1 MKVMAATPHV
11 DTMFEALRDMAG
23 LETNWPVDI
32 SGPDVV
38 LPSSF
43 AVNAGSTALVAATAS
58 AAAEV
63 GAVRSGSNPAT
74 VRVDTTAAA
83 LAFQSERHLQQP
95 GAPALWDGLSGHYR
109 TADGH
114 VQFHTNFDHHRI
126 ALLDVLDLAP
136 DSDRAAVEAICT
148 DQTSA
153 DLEQVVNE
161 ADGIAAALRSFDEW
175 AEHPHAQHPR
185 PKTPLTI
192 TSLGGDG
199 VGDGVPQTLGTTAA
213 ARPLSGLRVL
223 DLTRIVAGP
232 VAGRNLSAYG
242 ASVMR
247 VGSAELPV
255 VESVLADTTLGK
267 TFCHL
272 DLRSAAGRDRLF
284 ELVATADVVLTGFRP
299 GALDSLGVDREALLG
314 ANPHLVI
321 GELNAFGRTGPWGG
335 RRGFDSITQTATGIV
350 HAETKASGSATPQP
364 LPCQFLDHG
373 SGYLLSLGVLSALLR
388 RHRTG
393 GPQLVEVTLLGTR
406 DWLVEQGRV
415 DHLDAPGLPPE
426 LIEPHLRRR
435 ETGYGPIKHIA
446 HPGCI
451 DGVDNSFER
460 GPSLPGAHP
469 AKW

>member
-1 MKVMAATPHV
+1 MNVMAATPHV

-23 LETNWPVDI
+23 LETNWSVDI

-63 GAVRSGSNPAT
+63 GAVRSGSKPAT

-83 LAFQSERHLQQP
+83 LAFQSERHLQQT

-114 VQFHTNFDHHRI
+114 VQFHTNFDHHRL

-148 DQTSA
+148 ERTSA
-153 DLEQVVNE
+153 DLEQVVSE
-161 ADGIAAALRSFDEW
+161 AGGIAAALRSFDEW
-175 AEHPHAQHPR
+175 AEHPHAPYPR
-185 PKTPLTI
+185 PETPVTI

-199 VGDGVPQTLGTTAA
+199 VPQTLGTAAA

-232 VAGRNLSAYG
+232 VAGRNLAAYG

-247 VGSAELPV
+247 VGSAKLPV
-255 VESVLADTTLGK
+255 VESLLADTTLGK
-267 TFCHL
+267 SFCHL
-272 DLRSAAGRDRLF
+272 DLRRSAGRDRLF

-299 GALDSLGVDREALLG
+299 GALDSLGVGRESLLN
-314 ANPHLVI
+314 ANADLVI
-321 GELNAFGRTGPWGG
+321 AELNAFGRTGPWGG

-350 HAETKASGSATPQP
+350 HAETAASGSATPRP

-373 SGYLLSLGVLSALLR
+373 SGYLLSLGVLAALLR

-406 DWLVEQGRV
+406 DWLVDQGRV

-426 LIEPHLRRR
+426 SIEPHLRRR
-435 ETGYGPIKHIA
+435 ETAYGLIQHIS

-451 DGVDNSFER
+451 DGVDNSFAL
-460 GPSLPGAHP
+460 GPSLPGADP
-469 AKW
+469 AQW